1 MSEKAASNRSCMPG
15 ACLQQVSRAPALFI
29 ALTNPQGQLLPL
41 GAGVRFWDHS
51 LELFMKAA
59 LVVIAA
65 VVVAYFAIGTASGG
79 TQTLKNRHVAIE
91 AAAQ

>member
-1 MSEKAASNRSCMPG
+1 MPTRG
-15 ACLQQVSRAPALFI
+15 GSS
-29 ALTNPQGQLLPL
+29 LLGSL
-41 GAGVRFWDHS
+41 SGVI
-51 LELFMKAA
+51 MKAA

-79 TQTLKNRHVAIE
+79 TQTLKNRQAAIE

>member
-1 MSEKAASNRSCMPG
+1 MPLRG
-15 ACLQQVSRAPALFI
+15 ES
-29 ALTNPQGQLLPL
+29 LLL
-41 GAGVRFWDHS
+41 GSLSGVI
-51 LELFMKAA
+51 MKAA

>member
-1 MSEKAASNRSCMPG
+1 
-15 ACLQQVSRAPALFI
+15 
-29 ALTNPQGQLLPL
+29 
-41 GAGVRFWDHS
+41 
-51 LELFMKAA
+51 MKAA